1 MIHKTPNPK
10 QYTIVPQDLLRD
22 SNLSARDL
30 GLLVK
35 LLSLPPTWRFSVA
48 GLTTLFRDGRRSLSS
63 ALEDLERLGYLR
75 RSQRFAADG
84 RYDGY
89 EYDVYDTPHFAKSK
103 STHTQ
108 SLSTDGA
115 STALPSAQSGQQVNM
130 KESRNQKDSNNTL
143 IIDQS
148 IINEMRDEIKEQ
160 IEYDAL
166 ISNHEPKLVDNIV
179 DIMLD
184 VALTDSPYIA
194 LSNARSYPVALVQ
207 AQYQK
212 LSMEHVDAVLDAFS
226 KVETGVKNLRAYLL
240 TSLFDIVATFNTSVD
255 FAFQRDWGDAAKRTG
270 GRR

>member
-89 EYDVYDTPHFAKSK
+89 EYDVYDAPHFAKSR

-130 KESRNQKDSNNTL
+130 KESRNQKDINNTL
-143 IIDQS
+143 TLNQS
-148 IINEMRDEIKEQ
+148 IIDGLRDEIKEQ

-166 ISNHEPKLVDNIV
+166 IDYHEAKLVDNIV
-179 DIMLD
+179 AIMLD
-184 VALTDSPYIA
+184 VALADGPTIG
-194 LSNARSYPVALVQ
+194 LSGARSYPTALVQ
-207 AQYQK
+207 DRFRE
-212 LSMEHVDAVLDAFS
+212 LTMEHVDAVLDAIS
-226 KVETGVKNLRAYLL
+226 KVETGVSNPRAYLL
-240 TSLFDIVATFNTSVD
+240 TSLFNIVSTFEASVD
-255 FAFQRDWGDAAKRTG
+255 FSFQRDWGACDKRAG
-270 GRR
+270 GVQ